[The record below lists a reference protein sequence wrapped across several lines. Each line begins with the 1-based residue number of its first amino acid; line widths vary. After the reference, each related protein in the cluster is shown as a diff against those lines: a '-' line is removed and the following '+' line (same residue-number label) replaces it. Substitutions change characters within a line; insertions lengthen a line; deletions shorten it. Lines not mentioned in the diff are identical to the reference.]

1 MRVWYAQSWNV
12 RRNNTYRS
20 ESAAPSVQVSK
31 LIFATSNICIGIMS
45 AVAYAFRRTEDL
57 IHHSYIVDAVRN
69 FTLASFSF

>member
-1 MRVWYAQSWNV
+1 
-12 RRNNTYRS
+12 
-20 ESAAPSVQVSK
+20 VQVSK